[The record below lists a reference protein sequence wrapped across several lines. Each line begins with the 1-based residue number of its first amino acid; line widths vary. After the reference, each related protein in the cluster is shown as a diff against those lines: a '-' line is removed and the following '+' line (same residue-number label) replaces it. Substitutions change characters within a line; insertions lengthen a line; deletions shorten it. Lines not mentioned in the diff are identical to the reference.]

1 VVCFL
6 YRDAYYNRDTKFRDL
21 AELNVAK
28 NRDGVTGVVKLRFDE
43 QIVSFS
49 DWHERPM
56 PRDVTESRGAA

>member
-1 VVCFL
+1 MWSVSYTAMF
-6 YRDAYYNRDTKFRDL
+6 T
-21 AELNVAK
+21 
-28 NRDGVTGVVKLRFDE
+28 TVKLRFDE